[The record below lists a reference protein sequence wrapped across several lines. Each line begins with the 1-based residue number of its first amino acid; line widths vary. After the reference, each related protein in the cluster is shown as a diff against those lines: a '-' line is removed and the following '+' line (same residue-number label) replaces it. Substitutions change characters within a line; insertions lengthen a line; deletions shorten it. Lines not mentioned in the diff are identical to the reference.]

1 VNFEELLLRA
11 VRLRSVFSWVYL
23 NGSWCL
29 DTWRERSVSG
39 MKALVVLMTG
49 TKNDVE
55 CFTVALASAEV
66 LRSCF
71 RLRTVMCS
79 LLHVGWL

>member
-1 VNFEELLLRA
+1 
-11 VRLRSVFSWVYL
+11 
-23 NGSWCL
+23 
-29 DTWRERSVSG
+29 

-49 TKNDVE
+49 AKNDVE
-55 CFTVALASAEV
+55 CFTVALASAGA

-79 LLHVGWL
+79 LLHIG